1 MAAAINQVGKKS
13 EKLWRDAVMRAVN
26 RRAKRKGNPKYLD
39 LLADKLVRVGHN
51 GDIPAIK
58 EIGDRLDGKPA
69 QAIDV
74 GVQVQI
80 THIERKIIDPLAVE
94 GEAVDI
100 TLPEITHD
108 KSNT

>member
-26 RRAKRKGNPKYLD
+26 RRTKGKGNPKHLD
-39 LLADKLVRVGHN
+39 LLADKLVRVGRA

-69 QAIDV
+69 QAVEVD
-74 GVQVQI
+74 VQVQI
-80 THIERKIIDPLAVE
+80 TKIERIIIEPKVIE
-94 GEAVDI
+94 GECEVI
-100 TLPEITHD
+100 ED
-108 KSNT
+108 KSST